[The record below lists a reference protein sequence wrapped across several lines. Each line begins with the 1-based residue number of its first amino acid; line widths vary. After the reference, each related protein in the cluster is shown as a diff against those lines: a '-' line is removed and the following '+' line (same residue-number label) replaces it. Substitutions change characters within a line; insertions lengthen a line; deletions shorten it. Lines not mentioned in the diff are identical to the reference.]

1 MVNNVLI
8 FNDVK
13 KGLIMNKN
21 IVNVC
26 AGLGLAIASSTA
38 MADSTP
44 VMFSSING
52 FSAPAANEVKGV
64 RLTVFHSAA
73 VSVTG
78 VDFALLGLSEA
89 TDVTGVNWGLL
100 GANRVHGEFTG
111 ASFGL
116 LNWHNGS
123 DTGANLGFINVT
135 NNVKGANIS
144 AVNYSEGYTMVDVG
158 LANLSNDSHVQ
169 VGFFNMTSEIK
180 GVQVGLINCAE
191 NGFLPCFPFVNFA
204 L

>member
-1 MVNNVLI
+1 
-8 FNDVK
+8 
-13 KGLIMNKN
+13 MNKN

-26 AGLGLAIASSTA
+26 AGLGLAIVSLTA

-52 FSAPAANEVKGV
+52 FSAPTANEVNGV

-89 TDVTGVNWGLL
+89 ADVTGINWGLL
-100 GANRVHGEFTG
+100 
-111 ASFGL
+111 
-116 LNWHNGS
+116 
-123 DTGANLGFINVT
+123 GANLGFINVT

-169 VGFFNMTSEIK
+169 VG
-180 GVQVGLINCAE
+180 LINCAE

>member
-1 MVNNVLI
+1 
-8 FNDVK
+8 
-13 KGLIMNKN
+13 MNKN

-26 AGLGLAIASSTA
+26 AGLGLTMMSSAA
-38 MADSTP
+38 MAESAP

-52 FSAPAANEVKGV
+52 FSAPASNEVKGA
-64 RLTVFHSAA
+64 RLTVFHGAA

-116 LNWHNGS
+116 LNWHNGN

-135 NNVKGANIS
+135 NNVTGANIS

-158 LANLSNDSHVQ
+158 VANLSSNSVVQ
-169 VGFFNMTSEIK
+169 VGLFNMTSDIK

-191 NGFLPCFPFVNFA
+191 NGFFPCFPFVNFA